1 MPVGD
6 DAGAGG
12 VVQHQPVVPPQGWVG
27 GGIVAEQFGAFK
39 QGVEHEQPAVGV
51 PPQGLL
57 RGVGGGELGDARAQ
71 LCFYKLE

>member
-1 MPVGD
+1 M
-6 DAGAGG
+6 
-12 VVQHQPVVPPQGWVG
+12 
-27 GGIVAEQFGAFK
+27 AEQFGAFK

-57 RGVGGGELGDARAQ
+57 PGVGGGELGDARAQ